1 MPEEKSAAVA
11 KGEESAG
18 EKRGA
23 VMASEGE
30 QSQSSFG
37 RDYWLRRCEGFRV
50 EAPSGRIGHV
60 RGIRFG
66 RTAEPEVL
74 EVRAGLLGRRTLLIP
89 VAEVSEIGPVERRL
103 VL

>member
-1 MPEEKSAAVA
+1 M
-11 KGEESAG
+11 AG
-18 EKRGA
+18 
-23 VMASEGE
+23 EGE
-30 QSQSSFG
+30 QSQSNFG

-89 VAEVSEIGPVERRL
+89 VSDIEEILPEERLLRL
-103 VL
+103 GESPHVLESRPIEEA